1 MSSRLIERI
10 RRVALSVPAFVQ
22 HVPKLTQEVDGLK
35 GHVRRLETLRL
46 ELEAHVA
53 ELIVERDS
61 LRGHIE
67 RLEKPLRLLSA
78 PAGTY
83 GSPIVDPSLPEVRR
97 AVEEQGRWEWHGA
110 PLDLDESAMLE
121 LFHRLRRHY
130 EEADFPETR
139 TPGSRFYF
147 SNPAFAYA
155 DAITLFS
162 MMREFRPKRIVE
174 AGAGFS
180 SALMM
185 DANDRFFGGAIELEF
200 LDPDPRVALSLLE
213 PGDPY
218 RERIRTLP
226 LQEAGLELFEP
237 LEENDIL
244 FIDSSHVGKTG
255 SDVTDYFFRI
265 LPALQPGVLVHVHDV
280 LYPFEYPARWV
291 VDENRCWNEAYLL
304 RAFLQYNDTFEVI
317 YFNDWFYNRHADLV
331 ERHMPR
337 CRRQTGGSVWLRK
350 R

>member
-1 MSSRLIERI
+1 M
-10 RRVALSVPAFVQ
+10 
-22 HVPKLTQEVDGLK
+22 
-35 GHVRRLETLRL
+35 
-46 ELEAHVA
+46 
-53 ELIVERDS
+53 
-61 LRGHIE
+61 
-67 RLEKPLRLLSA
+67 
-78 PAGTY
+78 
-83 GSPIVDPSLPEVRR
+83 DPSLPEVRR

-226 LQEAGLELFEP
+226 LQEAGLVHRVQDQDGAWRFCAHAR
-237 LEENDIL
+237 N
-244 FIDSSHVGKTG
+244 GKGCPGGHAHFHCTRCGRMRCLTDQALPWVTVSEDEQVTG
-255 SDVTDYFFRI
+255 KQLVVYGLCSACAAPRVT
-265 LPALQPGVLVHVHDV
+265 
-280 LYPFEYPARWV
+280 
-291 VDENRCWNEAYLL
+291 
-304 RAFLQYNDTFEVI
+304 
-317 YFNDWFYNRHADLV
+317 
-331 ERHMPR
+331 
-337 CRRQTGGSVWLRK
+337 RK
-350 R
+350 GR